1 MIPAPHTILRSGV
14 YLLLVAISLLVL
26 APPGAFAHGEGAC
39 EEFHQNRAV
48 LAADLQSRRFILE
61 AKGKPEPAPPFRY
74 APERLLYHR
83 TFSLSLDVADH
94 VSLFNCDRSA
104 TCLMARDRTRPH
116 PLKIPVFFVGSL
128 GESLDDLEYYAVR
141 AAFAPSESLNGG
153 DNFTDVQFRLR
164 RSGSRFSDIRPF
176 FRCGLP
182 GVMLCEGTCPNETL
196 PLAASLINW
205 AIKGEPKQPVHKTE
219 TATQPQAQQSPES
232 QPKPSAPVKPD
243 KAPAPALQEAPAK
256 PETGA
261 PANPVT
267 PLPIAPPVTAEKPP
281 IPPPVTQTEAPT
293 EKPVSPPEPPPQLPA
308 GHRLM
313 LSFVR
318 KEGGELKA
326 AEVLQAEVGIKFEGV
341 PLALVDDRLVADL
354 PDAAFQKA
362 IDGEALKTIW
372 RHHSFI
378 SMIAR
383 EGQFVVMLEPLY
395 IRAEQLAIKIQDASG
410 EFVRGCDLALD
421 VFRQR
426 RLGSGWPKIVAQD
439 RKRGLLFS
447 EADGEYQLDLPQE
460 VEDYELLISTA
471 EPGDAAQLSNAAG
484 GCELEARP
492 LVTAEELRGLTI
504 SRSLSQTGPV
514 LLTLLSTDSDFAAL
528 SPALADGFWTSALDL
543 AAAISK
549 QPYERKI
556 LARAQAPGVSAETK
570 ILQYIRDGSLLAQQD
585 TGRSRVLKILS
596 EGSRINAPPLSIIQ
610 FKPLERFHLDIAL
623 KTIRAQA
630 EITPQQSVGH
640 ESLLMI
646 SGSVKTT
653 GSDFC
658 RRAVRG
664 DAPSARPQWLKQ
676 VKKAF
681 VLEVWS
687 KASTEA
693 MQKEQRAEAAE
704 GAPEGIFRCKIGGAD
719 GERISLYA
727 LEAAS
732 ISEDGAMARAFSYL
746 TAQAESYLK
755 P

>member
-1 MIPAPHTILRSGV
+1 
-14 YLLLVAISLLVL
+14 
-26 APPGAFAHGEGAC
+26 
-39 EEFHQNRAV
+39 
-48 LAADLQSRRFILE
+48 
-61 AKGKPEPAPPFRY
+61 
-74 APERLLYHR
+74 
-83 TFSLSLDVADH
+83 
-94 VSLFNCDRSA
+94 
-104 TCLMARDRTRPH
+104 MARDRIRPH

-141 AAFAPSESLNGG
+141 AAFAPSESLNSG

-164 RSGSRFSDIRPF
+164 RSGSRFSEIRPF
-176 FRCGLP
+176 FRCGLA
-182 GVMLCEGTCPNETL
+182 GVMLCEDTCPNETL

-205 AIKGEPKQPVHKTE
+205 AVKGQPKQPVHKTE
-219 TATQPQAQQSPES
+219 TATQPQAQPSPAF

-243 KAPAPALQEAPAK
+243 KAPAPALQEAPVK

-267 PLPIAPPVTAEKPP
+267 PLPDQPRVAPPVAAERPPTAPP
-281 IPPPVTQTEAPT
+281 IAKTEAPT
-293 EKPVSPPEPPPQLPA
+293 KKQPTSAPEPQPQLPPQ
-308 GHRLM
+308 HRLT

-318 KEGGELKA
+318 KSGAELKA
-326 AEVLQAEVGIKFEGV
+326 VEVLQAEEGIKFEGV
-341 PLALVDDRLVADL
+341 PLALAGNRLIADL
-354 PDAAFQKA
+354 PDAAFQRA
-362 IDGEALKTIW
+362 TDGEALKTIW
-372 RHHSFI
+372 RHHAFI
-378 SMIAR
+378 SMAAR
-383 EGQFVVMLEPLY
+383 EEQYVVTLEPRY

-421 VFRQR
+421 VSRQR
-426 RLGSGWPKIVAQD
+426 RLGSGWAKIITQES
-439 RKRGLLFS
+439 KRGLLFS

-492 LVTAEELRGLTI
+492 LVTAEELRDLKI

-528 SPALADGFWTSALDL
+528 SPEFADGVWTSALDL

-549 QPYERKI
+549 QPSERKI
-556 LARAQAPGVSAETK
+556 LARAQAPGVSAATK
-570 ILQYIRDGSLLAQQD
+570 ILQYIRDGSLLAQQETD
-585 TGRSRVLKILS
+585 RSRVAKILS

-640 ESLLMI
+640 ESLLMV